1 MKKIK
6 ELIKKMWKHSEVA
19 IQFIKLLNA
28 IMDLLKHFL

>member
-6 ELIKKMWKHSEVA
+6 ELIKKMWKHSEVV

-28 IMDLLKHFL
+28 IMDLLKQFL